1 MPSRH
6 RQLCAGA
13 VTFKTRQAEL
23 AQDILQRAALLLT
36 PIRFPAFSL
45 LLTLLA
51 MLLFFPALSGGFV
64 LDDGVNILQNY
75 VLRVEVFNIDDFINA
90 ALSFHDGN
98 GSRAL
103 PMLSFALDHW
113 RAGGMEAGA
122 FKTTNLLIHAATTF
136 CLAFFFRRLLTLAGW
151 APQRAARGALLLTLV
166 WAIHPLQISS
176 VMYVVQRMQTMVTLF
191 IVLALW
197 AYLAMRQAQME
208 GGRGRWQGGLMLLC
222 WGLALTCKEDAALL
236 PLYMLALEL
245 TVLRFRARQP
255 KVAQGLRQS
264 FGLITVLG
272 GLAYFAVVLPHFWH
286 WDAYPGRDFSTPER
300 LLTQARV
307 LVMYLG
313 QIVFPLPDRM
323 PFIYDDLVVSRS
335 LWQPWTTLPA
345 LLLLLA
351 LLIWAWRWRERRPLF
366 ALGVLLFF
374 AGHFMTSN
382 VIGLELVFE
391 HRNHFPLIGAVLAL
405 GDLLLLASQ
414 RWPLSRRMAAS
425 VLGGMLG
432 LLGVATASHA
442 YTWGD
447 SVRHGQKVVE
457 LLPTSTRAWTQL
469 GGAYFDLYKSTQD
482 EAYLVKAV
490 ETNEQGLQQVTSP
503 SLAANLVIYKSLL
516 GTVAEADWQRF
527 FDILRNAPPSWQN
540 RFVIWVMMNN
550 ADRGFAMDHSKLLE
564 AIEIVDKRFDFRPD
578 EYLRI
583 AIFVFKSPHQ
593 EKALPYFV
601 RFAELATPGD
611 PTVGSIAKELA
622 AAGRKD
628 WALQLEARN
637 KTPHPSSH
645 HTTSSKK

>member
-1 MPSRH
+1 
-6 RQLCAGA
+6 
-13 VTFKTRQAEL
+13 
-23 AQDILQRAALLLT
+23 
-36 PIRFPAFSL
+36 L
-45 LLTLLA
+45 LLTLLV
-51 MLLFFPALSGGFV
+51 MLLFFPALSGDFV
-64 LDDGVNILQNY
+64 LDDGINILQNY
-75 VLRVEVFNIDDFINA
+75 VLRVEIFNIDDFINA
-90 ALSFHDGN
+90 ALSFHDGT

-103 PMLSFALDHW
+103 PMLSFAVDHW

-122 FKTTNLLIHAATTF
+122 FKTTNLLIHATTTF
-136 CLAFFFRRLLTLAGW
+136 CLAFFFRRLLTLADW
-151 APQRAARGALLLTLV
+151 TPQRAAWGALLLTLV
-166 WAIHPLQISS
+166 WAIHPLQMSS

-222 WGLALTCKEDAALL
+222 WGMALICKEDAALL
-236 PLYMLALEL
+236 PLYMLVLEL
-245 TVLRFRARQP
+245 TVLGFRAGQP
-255 KVAQGLRQS
+255 KVAQGLQQS
-264 FGLITVLG
+264 FGLITLLG
-272 GLAYFAVVLPHFWH
+272 GLVYFAVVVPHFWH

-323 PFIYDDLVVSRS
+323 PFIYDNLAISRS

-345 LLLLLA
+345 LLLLLT
-351 LLIWAWRWRERRPLF
+351 LLIWAWRWRDRRPLF

-382 VIGLELVFE
+382 VIGLELAFE

-414 RWPLSRRMAAS
+414 RWPLSRYMATS
-425 VLGGMLG
+425 VQGGMLV
-432 LLGVATASHA
+432 LLGMATVSHA

-447 SVRHGQKVVE
+447 SVRHGQQVVE

-469 GGAYFDLYKSTQD
+469 GGAYFDRYKATQD
-482 EAYLVKAV
+482 EAYLVKAI

-503 SLAANLVIYKSLL
+503 SLASNLVIYRSLL
-516 GTVAEADWQRF
+516 GTVTEADWQRF
-527 FDILRNAPPSWQN
+527 FDILRNAPPNWQN
-540 RFVIWVMMNN
+540 RFVIWTMMNN
-550 ADRGFAMDHSKLLE
+550 VDRGFAIDKSKLIE
-564 AIEIVDKRFDFRPD
+564 AIEIANKRFSFRTD

-583 AIFVFKSPHQ
+583 AVFIFKSPAK

-601 RFAELATPGD
+601 HFAELAAPGD
-611 PTVGSIAKELA
+611 PMVLKISKELA
-622 AAGRKD
+622 AVGHDD
-628 WALQLEARN
+628 WARQLEAIAKAKSAPIN
-637 KTPHPSSH
+637 TASTLKAQPIGN
-645 HTTSSKK
+645 

>member
-1 MPSRH
+1 M
-6 RQLCAGA
+6 
-13 VTFKTRQAEL
+13 
-23 AQDILQRAALLLT
+23 LLT

-45 LLTLLA
+45 LLTLLV
-51 MLLFFPALSGGFV
+51 MLLFFPALSGDFV
-64 LDDGVNILQNY
+64 LDDGINILQNY

-103 PMLSFALDHW
+103 PMLSFAVDHW

-136 CLAFFFRRLLTLAGW
+136 CLAFFFRRLLTLADW
-151 APQRAARGALLLTLV
+151 PPQRAAWGALLLALV

-176 VMYVVQRMQTMVTLF
+176 VMYVVQRMQTMVSLF

-222 WGLALTCKEDAALL
+222 WGVAFTCKEDAALL

-245 TVLRFRARQP
+245 TVLGFRAGQP

-264 FGLITVLG
+264 FGLIILLG
-272 GLAYFAVVLPHFWH
+272 GLVYCAVVVPHFWH

-307 LVMYLG
+307 LLMYLG

-323 PFIYDDLVVSRS
+323 PFIYDNLAISRS
-335 LWQPWTTLPA
+335 LWQPWITLPA

-351 LLIWAWRWRERRPLF
+351 LLLWAWRWRDRRPLF

-382 VIGLELVFE
+382 VIGLELAFE

-414 RWPLSRRMAAS
+414 RWPLSRGLAAS
-425 VLGGMLG
+425 VLGGILV
-432 LLGVATASHA
+432 LLGAATVSHA

-447 SVRHGQKVVE
+447 SIRHGQQVVG

-469 GGAYFDLYKSTQD
+469 GGAYFDRYKATQD
-482 EAYLVKAV
+482 EAYLIKAI

-503 SLAANLVIYKSLL
+503 SLASNLVIYKSLL
-516 GTVAEADWQRF
+516 GTVTEADWQRF
-527 FDILRNAPPSWQN
+527 FDILRSAPPNWQN
-540 RFVIWVMMNN
+540 RFVIWTMMNN
-550 ADRGFAMDHSKLLE
+550 IDRGFAIDKSKLIE
-564 AIEIVDKRFDFRPD
+564 AIEIVNKRFSFRTD

-583 AIFVFKSPHQ
+583 AVFIFKSPAK

-611 PTVGSIAKELA
+611 PMVLKISKELA
-622 AAGRKD
+622 AVGHDD
-628 WALQLEARN
+628 WARQLEAIAKAKSAPIN
-637 KTPHPSSH
+637 AASALKAPPIGN
-645 HTTSSKK
+645 